1 MAERAVHRGA
11 SRLARKRL
19 SKRLGTT
26 TRLLNG
32 RILPGHEKPMM
43 LKDIMNTGARFN
55 NRRRPEGWL
64 TPSTAH
70 LLRTHL
76 SLNGKVCQILPVTR
90 IAVELNR
97 FAFMTMEDPAVRRG
111 STRKA
116 HSMAAM
122 ESGRPWR
129 ISQAVSQPRHWT

>member
-1 MAERAVHRGA
+1 
-11 SRLARKRL
+11 
-19 SKRLGTT
+19 
-26 TRLLNG
+26 
-32 RILPGHEKPMM
+32 MM

-90 IAVELNR
+90 IAVELDR
-97 FAFMTMEDPAVRRG
+97 FAFMTMDDPAVRRG

-122 ESGRPWR
+122 ESGRLWR
-129 ISQAVSQPRHWT
+129 ISQAAPVCYVTAAALDMTITSSREAWVAATPPLLMRKLPHQSPQR